1 MGILKNKKKIVLVIA
16 GIVLIIACI
25 VCGVLLINKNKI
37 DEPSL
42 DEIVEDKI
50 AAYSTDLADSLES
63 LDSTDKVA
71 SYLLNW
77 AENKNISAASDENNN
92 VIYSLKAS
100 SKDLKSVTQTVIAC
114 EYDASDMSSYI
125 EPIALCL
132 TVAKN
137 TENHGAFKVIFMP
150 RENGEMTG
158 ADSLASKYLKD
169 DSNVFY
175 VGKSGSSKAAI
186 TTGGYQKLVITDKL
200 KRTSPKYDTAYK
212 ISISGIPSQAPG
224 TKMGQLPNAIK
235 TLGNLLAN
243 FKSTSLL
250 FELSS
255 FSGGTSADAIPSSAN
270 MTVVVNEADTE
281 KLTNKLDNAI
291 EKFNSKY
298 AEDYPELS
306 YTYEEVKVPKKVF
319 TKKETENIVSL
330 MYTATNGVYNKD
342 DDGNVTALTNIG
354 KISTKNSKLDI
365 ELCLMSTDGEL
376 MEELHE
382 TYKTIAGL
390 CDVKLKLEK
399 SYDIYSGGGKAS
411 ALLTSFEESFLE
423 YSGDSEMVNESA
435 VETTPLSVFA
445 EKNES
450 LGMVYLAVTEKTCE
464 KLCGSLITFLD
475 QGEE

>member
-1 MGILKNKKKIVLVIA
+1 MGILKNRKKIILVIA

-25 VCGVLLINKNKI
+25 VCGVLLINKNKV

-42 DEIVEDKI
+42 DEVVEDKI

-77 AENKNISAASDENNN
+77 AQNKNISAASDENNN
-92 VIYSLKAS
+92 VIYTLKAS
-100 SKDLKSVTQTVIAC
+100 SKELKSVTQTVIAC

-132 TVAKN
+132 AVAKN
-137 TENHGAFKVIFMP
+137 TENHGTFRVIFMP
-150 RENGEMTG
+150 RENGQMTG
-158 ADSLASKYLKD
+158 ADSLSAKYLKD

-200 KRTSPKYDTAYK
+200 KRTSPKYDAAYK
-212 ISISGIPSQAPG
+212 ISISGIPPETPG

-255 FSGGTSADAIPSSAN
+255 FSGGTSADAIPSSAH
-270 MTVVVNEADTE
+270 MTVVVNAADSE
-281 KLTNKLDNAI
+281 KLIKKLDKAI

-298 AEDYPELS
+298 AEDYPEIS

-330 MYTATNGVYNKD
+330 MYTATNGIYNKD

-354 KISTKNSKLDI
+354 KISTKNGKLDI

-376 MEELHE
+376 MDELHD

-390 CDVKLKLEK
+390 CDVKLKTEK
-399 SYDIYSGGGKAS
+399 TYDIYSGGGKTS

-423 YSGDSEMVNESA
+423 YSGDSEMVSESA
-435 VETTPLSVFA
+435 VETTPLSVFS
-445 EKNES
+445 EKNDS
-450 LGMVYLAVTEKTCE
+450 LGMIYLAVTEKTCE

-475 QGEE
+475 QSVE